1 MTDAVKLTLVYLLV
15 KTSIYSLSSELYSA
29 CENMNGRKLF
39 FFLNGRKLY
48 GRKILFI
55 KDF

>member
-1 MTDAVKLTLVYLLV
+1 MTDALKLTLVYLLV
-15 KTSIYSLSSELYSA
+15 KTSIYSLSSESYNA
-29 CENMNGRKLF
+29 CENMNGS
-39 FFLNGRKLY
+39 KLY